1 MRISLSCIM
10 EMWCCRKSEADQGI
24 RKNRIVIRALY
35 PKKQEFRELLETQ
48 CQELLHIYEEKDGGF
63 IIELQPNVNKRDV
76 LTRMLEL
83 EVDLEAFQLYE
94 ASLTDIFVS
103 KAGDEE

>member
-1 MRISLSCIM
+1 M
-10 EMWCCRKSEADQGI
+10 
-24 RKNRIVIRALY
+24 
-35 PKKQEFRELLETQ
+35 ELLETQ
-48 CQELLHIYEEKDGGF
+48 CQELLHIYEEVENGF
-63 IIELQPNVNKRDV
+63 IIELQPHVNKRDV
-76 LTRMLEL
+76 LMKLLEL

>member
-1 MRISLSCIM
+1 MPYHPFPYHP
-10 EMWCCRKSEADQGI
+10 RKHVEWTTGQ
-24 RKNRIVIRALY
+24 K
-35 PKKQEFRELLETQ
+35 P
-48 CQELLHIYEEKDGGF
+48 
-63 IIELQPNVNKRDV
+63 QPNVNKRDV